1 MKEEIKI
8 KRSFIDTAFA
18 VFLSSLFI
26 VVLFYFLPNDLFYFQ
41 NKKNHVEMTLFL
53 LFAILVNLTQ
63 WLKFFDT
70 KPIFIVNEQGVYLRK
85 YSFPFSPL
93 SFITWDNVVS
103 INLRSIKQ
111 KRGYLDVVEINK
123 KDSINYSS
131 INLDALGSS
140 AYEVFEMFKKYAVFY
155 DYRNKK

>member
-1 MKEEIKI
+1 
-8 KRSFIDTAFA
+8 
-18 VFLSSLFI
+18 
-26 VVLFYFLPNDLFYFQ
+26 
-41 NKKNHVEMTLFL
+41 MTLFL

-70 KPIFIVNEQGVYLRK
+70 KPIFIVNEQGVYLRE
-85 YSFPFSPL
+85 YRFPFSPL
-93 SFITWDNVVS
+93 SFITWDNVVC

-111 KRGYLDVVEINK
+111 RRGYLDVVEINK
-123 KDSINYSS
+123 KDSISYST